1 MALYDDGGIGFA
13 EEKFAESRK
22 RNEEIAKEQEKFSKN
37 LLGVEAV
44 VKGASYL
51 INQRADTLQEAQVPQ
66 RARYENFLQNHE
78 QIQKNLAPYIAQGG
92 NKLEYLTNYYH
103 DIYKVEAASVKPN
116 LAVDSY
122 DGWLRDQAGVKA
134 KNMLPVFEKMQTE
147 SQDVPT
153 FKEFIDDYEKYSKN
167 TAPRSIA
174 GATSKFVKNLFSK
187 ETPETLKYKNGKAQ
201 NALYG
206 TPVFKEI
213 TELESAVKD
222 FQAEGNGIADLVVE
236 LNKKAKAGDFK
247 FKTVG
252 APTLTKVPV
261 QVHGGTITKQYMTGF
276 RKADNDIGFM
286 PYSIEIE
293 NLSEFKSAPVKE
305 YTKAE
310 RELAWGSVTDTV
322 SRKDKKSIEVVEYN
336 RILKKGTNLAF
347 AGQVAEASESLIKM
361 GYKPEEAKQRAS
373 LFLLQQSSAN
383 TQQGVSTPLRTTM
396 TQFDAILQTENL
408 DLEKDIL
415 NNVATFRDDALKK
428 LGQDVNYFTNMH
440 SVVKNYID
448 EDEEFTIDRK
458 NELIRDLNKNLGFP
472 PDTGLLQTKG
482 QEEETDG
489 TLPPKV
495 ITEPLNI
502 EKVSSKYKINKDI
515 IDQVLSF
522 EDFKGNLQMSSKLG
536 QPKILDLIN
545 TEMLINSG
553 YIVSPTQTNPYT
565 TSPIN
570 IGIAKRKFLKD
581 LHSDIKGKF
590 E

>member
-1 MALYDDGGIGFA
+1 
-13 EEKFAESRK
+13 
-22 RNEEIAKEQEKFSKN
+22 
-37 LLGVEAV
+37 
-44 VKGASYL
+44 
-51 INQRADTLQEAQVPQ
+51 
-66 RARYENFLQNHE
+66 
-78 QIQKNLAPYIAQGG
+78 
-92 NKLEYLTNYYH
+92 
-103 DIYKVEAASVKPN
+103 
-116 LAVDSY
+116 
-122 DGWLRDQAGVKA
+122 
-134 KNMLPVFEKMQTE
+134 
-147 SQDVPT
+147 
-153 FKEFIDDYEKYSKN
+153 
-167 TAPRSIA
+167 
-174 GATSKFVKNLFSK
+174 
-187 ETPETLKYKNGKAQ
+187 
-201 NALYG
+201 
-206 TPVFKEI
+206 
-213 TELESAVKD
+213 
-222 FQAEGNGIADLVVE
+222 
-236 LNKKAKAGDFK
+236 
-247 FKTVG
+247 
-252 APTLTKVPV
+252 
-261 QVHGGTITKQYMTGF
+261 
-276 RKADNDIGFM
+276 
-286 PYSIEIE
+286 
-293 NLSEFKSAPVKE
+293 
-305 YTKAE
+305 
-310 RELAWGSVTDTV
+310 
-322 SRKDKKSIEVVEYN
+322 
-336 RILKKGTNLAF
+336 
-347 AGQVAEASESLIKM
+347 M

-472 PDTGLLQTKG
+472 PNTGLLQTKG

-522 EDFKGNLQMSSKLG
+522 ADFKGNLQMSSKLG

-545 TEMLINSG
+545 TEM
-553 YIVSPTQTNPYT
+553 
-565 TSPIN
+565 PIN